1 MASSRVPVRRR
12 VSSSRG
18 DGEDPPDEWSGG
30 GEHRGRAVCAC
41 EAVDQLGHPCRD
53 QQARPGQLDN
63 GAARGERERVASQR
77 GDSGDVDLPRQGR

>member
-1 MASSRVPVRRR
+1 M
-12 VSSSRG
+12 
-18 DGEDPPDEWSGG
+18 
-30 GEHRGRAVCAC
+30 CAC

-77 GDSGDVDLPRQGR
+77 GDSGDVDLPRSGPLIDDLTMPVVLVCDRRVRGTRVLLAVMVALR